1 MKNKK
6 NFLNILYN
14 PYNSK
19 NYNVSKKL
27 LLNNHFLI
35 KYTSMFRL
43 FLSIMFIL
51 ISYNSYA
58 DKNMMIGS
66 LGKSEEV
73 NRTIKVIMYD
83 NYYEPSSF
91 NIKSGETIKFEVVNA
106 GELVHE
112 FNIANAMM
120 HKKHQPEMERMVEN
134 EILLADSIDKEKM
147 KKMAKMDKSMGH
159 SHSNS
164 VLLEPNEKGDIVWK
178 FENAMNIEIAC
189 NVPGHYQ
196 VGMIAKVD
204 IK

>member
-1 MKNKK
+1 
-6 NFLNILYN
+6 
-14 PYNSK
+14 
-19 NYNVSKKL
+19 
-27 LLNNHFLI
+27 
-35 KYTSMFRL
+35 MFRL
-43 FLSIMFIL
+43 FITFLFIL

-66 LGKSEEV
+66 LGKSEEI

-120 HKKHQPEMERMVEN
+120 HKKHQPEMEKMVEN

-196 VGMIAKVD
+196 IGMIAKVD

>member
-1 MKNKK
+1 MD
-6 NFLNILYN
+6 FLNIINYLYI
-14 PYNSK
+14 SK

-35 KYTSMFRL
+35 KYTNMLRL
-43 FLSIMFIL
+43 FLSIIFIL

-120 HKKHQPEMERMVEN
+120 HKKHQPEMEKMVEN

-196 VGMIAKVD
+196 IGMIAKVD

>member
-1 MKNKK
+1 MRLIKILLITL
-6 NFLNILYN
+6 FLNT
-14 PYNSK
+14 
-19 NYNVSKKL
+19 
-27 LLNNHFLI
+27 FA
-35 KYTSMFRL
+35 
-43 FLSIMFIL
+43 
-51 ISYNSYA
+51 YA
-58 DKNMMIGS
+58 DKNMKIGTK
-66 LGKSEEV
+66 GKESEV
-73 NRTIKVIMYD
+73 SRTIKVVMYD

-91 NIKSGETIKFEVVNA
+91 QIKSGETIKFEVENA
-106 GELVHE
+106 GMLVHE
-112 FNIANAMM
+112 FNIANKMM
-120 HKKHQPEMERMVEN
+120 HMKHQPEMMKMVEN